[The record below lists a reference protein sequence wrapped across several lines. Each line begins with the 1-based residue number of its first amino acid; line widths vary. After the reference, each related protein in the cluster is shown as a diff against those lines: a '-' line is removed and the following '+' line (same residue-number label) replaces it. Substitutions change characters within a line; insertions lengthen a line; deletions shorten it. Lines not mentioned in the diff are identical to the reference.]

1 MNFHAGRLNIGPR
14 LLLGFGL
21 ILVAMLAADAVV
33 LWQFRVVS
41 TQAHRLSN
49 IDQGRI
55 AILRVHNGLLAFHDR
70 LDALTDSE
78 DVIGLT
84 TEAVPLRD
92 AVLDDI
98 ARATSALGLL
108 PVELQRDPTILPTL
122 HVVESTLRSQLDVI
136 TTLASGG
143 DWRAVQLRLANQIRP
158 LESITSALVERV
170 DQEVSAVQAQTVLNL
185 ARVQRRVFV
194 IVPITAV
201 FTLLIAGLMG
211 LAITR
216 SITQPLV
223 QLMAGSKALAQGD
236 FQHQVAISGDDE
248 LARLGD
254 GFNDAA
260 RRLRDLYATL
270 QSREDRLRLIID
282 TIPGFVWSGLPD
294 GTFDL
299 VNRGWL
305 DYIGCSW
312 EELSARGGLVTALHP
327 DDRELSLATWK
338 TARESGTHTEHELRM
353 RRADGEY
360 RWFLSRAL
368 PLRDEQGTIVR
379 WYGTVIDINERRAA
393 EDALRRSEASL
404 HDAQQISQ
412 TGSWR
417 WKITSDEVF
426 VSAELGRI
434 IAVDSSGPLPSAT
447 EFVAMVHA
455 DDRSAFEEM
464 LDRSVRA
471 KLRFEHEYRQVLA
484 DGSVKRL
491 HIVGR
496 PDVAASGEL
505 EYTGVVMDVT
515 ERRRADEAL
524 RNAQA
529 ELERVARLTT
539 MGELTASIAH
549 EINQPL
555 AAIVS
560 QGGAGLRWL
569 NRESPE
575 LAEARDAFARVVS
588 EGQRAADVIRG
599 LRSLARKS
607 GPHLTTL
614 DIDDT
619 IREVLSLANGEMQR
633 HGVAL
638 RTDLTI
644 DEQRVVGDRVQLQ
657 QVLLNLILNGIDAM
671 KAVTDRARELGVSSA
686 LAGQGGVVISI
697 EDSGPGLDPA
707 IAQRIFEPFVTTK
720 PEGLG
725 MGLSICRSIIDAHGG
740 RLWVSPGAPYGT
752 RFHFTVPTGV
762 SS

>member
-1 MNFHAGRLNIGPR
+1 
-14 LLLGFGL
+14 
-21 ILVAMLAADAVV
+21 
-33 LWQFRVVS
+33 
-41 TQAHRLSN
+41 
-49 IDQGRI
+49 
-55 AILRVHNGLLAFHDR
+55 
-70 LDALTDSE
+70 
-78 DVIGLT
+78 
-84 TEAVPLRD
+84 
-92 AVLDDI
+92 
-98 ARATSALGLL
+98 
-108 PVELQRDPTILPTL
+108 
-122 HVVESTLRSQLDVI
+122 
-136 TTLASGG
+136 
-143 DWRAVQLRLANQIRP
+143 
-158 LESITSALVERV
+158 
-170 DQEVSAVQAQTVLNL
+170 
-185 ARVQRRVFV
+185 
-194 IVPITAV
+194 
-201 FTLLIAGLMG
+201 
-211 LAITR
+211 
-216 SITQPLV
+216 
-223 QLMAGSKALAQGD
+223 
-236 FQHQVAISGDDE
+236 
-248 LARLGD
+248 
-254 GFNDAA
+254 
-260 RRLRDLYATL
+260 
-270 QSREDRLRLIID
+270 
-282 TIPGFVWSGLPD
+282 
-294 GTFDL
+294 
-299 VNRGWL
+299 
-305 DYIGCSW
+305 
-312 EELSARGGLVTALHP
+312 
-327 DDRELSLATWK
+327 
-338 TARESGTHTEHELRM
+338 M

>member
-1 MNFHAGRLNIGPR
+1 
-14 LLLGFGL
+14 
-21 ILVAMLAADAVV
+21 
-33 LWQFRVVS
+33 
-41 TQAHRLSN
+41 
-49 IDQGRI
+49 
-55 AILRVHNGLLAFHDR
+55 
-70 LDALTDSE
+70 
-78 DVIGLT
+78 
-84 TEAVPLRD
+84 
-92 AVLDDI
+92 
-98 ARATSALGLL
+98 
-108 PVELQRDPTILPTL
+108 
-122 HVVESTLRSQLDVI
+122 
-136 TTLASGG
+136 
-143 DWRAVQLRLANQIRP
+143 
-158 LESITSALVERV
+158 
-170 DQEVSAVQAQTVLNL
+170 VQAQTVLNL

-201 FTLLIAGLMG
+201 FTLLIAATMG

-216 SITQPLV
+216 SITQPLE

-236 FQHQVAISGDDE
+236 FQHQVAIGGDDE

-254 GFNDAA
+254 GFNDAT

-312 EELSARGGLVTALHP
+312 EELAARGGLLTAVHP
-327 DDRELSLATWK
+327 DDREVSFATWK
-338 TARESGTHTEHELRM
+338 AARETGRHSEHELRM

-417 WKITSDEVF
+417 WKIDSGEV
-426 VSAELGRI
+426 VLSAELGRML
-434 IAVDSSGPLPSAT
+434 AVDPAGQLPSAA

-455 DDRSAFEEM
+455 DDRPAFEEM
-464 LDRSVRA
+464 LNRSVRE
-471 KLRFEHEYRQVLA
+471 KLRFEQEYRHVLP

-496 PDVAASGEL
+496 PDVAESGEL

-524 RNAQA
+524 RTAQA
-529 ELERVARLTT
+529 ELERVARLTA

-555 AAIVS
+555 AAIVT

-575 LAEARDAFARVVS
+575 LDEARDAFAKVVN

-599 LRSLARKS
+599 LRSLAKKS
-607 GPHLTTL
+607 GPQLTTL
-614 DIDDT
+614 DMDDT
-619 IREVLSLANGEMQR
+619 IREVLSLANGEAQR
-633 HGVAL
+633 HSVTL
-638 RTDLTI
+638 HTDLALG
-644 DEQRVVGDRVQLQ
+644 DQLVVGDRVQLQ

-671 KAVTDRARELGVSSA
+671 KAVADRPRELGVSSA
-686 LAGQGGVVISI
+686 LAGPDGVVISI

-707 IAQRIFEPFVTTK
+707 VAQHIFEPFVTTK

-725 MGLSICRSIIDAHGG
+725 MGLSICRSVIDAHGG
-740 RLWVSPGAPYGT
+740 RLWVSPGVPHGT
-752 RFHFTVPTGV
+752 RFHFTVPTGGAT
-762 SS
+762 